1 MEYMEKGSELLGKI
15 LNDNDIPTKLKDIL
29 VKQQQDIF
37 FLRKHLLELSQT
49 VDNIVD
55 NLVLLANANDAM
67 LKKQK
72 ELFDKQTTKALT
84 NDINNDLD

>member
-15 LNDNDIPTKLKDIL
+15 LNNNDIPTSIKDIF

-37 FLRKHLLELSQT
+37 FLRKHLLQLSQT

-72 ELFDKQTTKALT
+72 EIFDNQTTKALT